1 MNKDWKPT
9 DVFYTLVQKSGF
21 TREEV
26 TPDLLGEFLSYWITK
41 PDIERTQG
49 EWENTLLRNVIHKL
63 RGARYD
69 ALRLANSANATRAL
83 NTKPDRKPA
92 PVDVN
97 ELAKRLGLSIPANAM
112 QRAFAKRWDKYEANR
127 KALQACGG
135 ANSLNSLSPEYALN
149 KFTAEYR
156 KVLQNLK
163 PGPDQSAAS
172 EA

>member
-1 MNKDWKPT
+1 MNIDWKPT
-9 DVFYTLVQKSGF
+9 DVFYTLVLKSGF
-21 TREEV
+21 TREEI
-26 TPDLLGEFLSYWITK
+26 TDDLLAEFLSYWITQ
-41 PDIERTQG
+41 PETERTQ
-49 EWENTLLRNVIHKL
+49 EQWENTLLRNVIGKL
-63 RGARYD
+63 RGSRYQ
-69 ALRLANSANATRAL
+69 ALALANSASATRGL